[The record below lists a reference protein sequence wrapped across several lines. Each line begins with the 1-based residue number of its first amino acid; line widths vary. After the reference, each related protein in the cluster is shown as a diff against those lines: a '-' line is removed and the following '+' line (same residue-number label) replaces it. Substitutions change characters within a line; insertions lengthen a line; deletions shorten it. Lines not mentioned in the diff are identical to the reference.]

1 MIIYKIISIS
11 SLMVHIILQS
21 PLDDETYH
29 QIFTSSSSIQ
39 RKIIAS
45 MAVQMVPSPTE
56 EFVKL
61 NRLINVFSLRVDFF
75 KVG

>member
-1 MIIYKIISIS
+1 
-11 SLMVHIILQS
+11 MVLVFHIILQS

-29 QIFTSSSSIQ
+29 QIFTSSSSSIQ

-56 EFVKL
+56 EIVKL
-61 NRLINVFSLRVDFF
+61 NRLINLKSFVFSFLEGWLD
-75 KVG
+75 